1 MENRLEDEDGEE
13 GRGVS
18 RRNETNHIVV
28 VTVGHGGN
36 LNRVAVLKTVRS
48 HSILDIF

>member
-1 MENRLEDEDGEE
+1 MENRLEEEDREE

-18 RRNETNHIVV
+18 VRNEINHIVV
-28 VTVGHGGN
+28 VTVGHNGN
-36 LNRVAVLKTVRS
+36 LNRVAVLKIVRS